1 MYVYIVYTLLVA
13 IVGMIIC
20 RSIFA
25 WPGVT
30 CYSVLGLYVCIINAS
45 TCSHYDF
52 IFVCLLYSLRHAV
65 ICSYCVIHTWFCVYC
80 VYLPFCMLK
89 FSLVLFL
96 KIRDDSQIS
105 QRSIIQFSLQSSSAP
120 IRLLWKEILFISQR
134 IKISET
140 EPFCV
145 RALT

>member
-25 WPGVT
+25 WPGVA
-30 CYSVLGLYVCIINAS
+30 CYSVLGLFVCTINAS

-120 IRLLWKEILFISQR
+120 PFVYYGKKYCSFLKESKFL
-134 IKISET
+134 K
-140 EPFCV
+140 
-145 RALT
+145 L